1 MMLLL
6 GRFGGERSGNI
17 AVTFTLALIP
27 ILSGVGYA
35 IDYAMTMRIE
45 AKLQS
50 AADAASVAA
59 ASQQSPGYTASLA
72 MISDGNVP
80 AGATDANNILN
91 GNSSALGGY
100 TGLALSSARTR
111 TGVTLTSTV
120 SYSANVPTIFLGVIG
135 RSAMTISWVSKSTSS
150 PPPISI
156 SI

>member
-6 GRFGGERSGNI
+6 GRFRGERSGNI

-35 IDYAMTMRIE
+35 IDYATTMRIE
-45 AKLQS
+45 ARPQS

-72 MISDGNVP
+72 ISDGNVP
-80 AGATDANNILN
+80 AGATDANNIFN

-135 RSAMTISWVSKSTSS
+135 RPAMTISWVSNRTCRRR
-150 PPPISI
+150 PISI